1 MDLRQ
6 ATADRRNDFVATKFT
21 DTRHW
26 WRFWIEV
33 HIDIQ
38 RPCDQVAGFQR
49 AAQPAIQQVA
59 DMLPN
64 ILVLAYLVNQTL
76 RLNADQHRNTI
87 IIIKHLLQS
96 RNKVRHLSHCP
107 QTNTAELNW
116 RPWLQAAY
124 RVLKEHQ
131 VVDVIGIER
140 ILNAFLIVKQ
150 SEGGFLRHRLS
161 QIYTFRHVKTD
172 APTKQRGE

>member
-1 MDLRQ
+1 
-6 ATADRRNDFVATKFT
+6 
-21 DTRHW
+21 
-26 WRFWIEV
+26 
-33 HIDIQ
+33 
-38 RPCDQVAGFQR
+38 
-49 AAQPAIQQVA
+49 
-59 DMLPN
+59 MLPN

-87 IIIKHLLQS
+87 IIIKHLLES
-96 RNKVRHLSHCP
+96 RNKVRHLSHGP
-107 QTNTAELNW
+107 QTDTAELNW
-116 RPWLQAAY
+116 RPRLQAAY

-150 SEGGFLRHRLS
+150 PEGGFLRHRLS
-161 QIYTFRHVKTD
+161 QIYTFRHIKTD